1 MTNSIISQVNES
13 KIGVKSITIKKK
25 DAKKL
30 DLKDGDYVRIK
41 KLEENEEEY
50 YDIPTKKLGEQ
61 PR

>member
-41 KLEENEEEY
+41 KLEDEEE
-50 YDIPTKKLGEQ
+50 
-61 PR
+61 